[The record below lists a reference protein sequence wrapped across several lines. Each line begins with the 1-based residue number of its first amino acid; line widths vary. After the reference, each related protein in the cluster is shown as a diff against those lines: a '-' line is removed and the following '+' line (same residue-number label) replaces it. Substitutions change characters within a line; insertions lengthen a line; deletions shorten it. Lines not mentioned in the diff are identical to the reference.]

1 MGLFYAYDIVAGMRA
16 MTGVEAWSKSPG
28 VAGMFYPADA
38 DQCRAQVQACL
49 QAAAKFAVAPKA
61 LIAPHAGYIYSGAIA
76 ASAYA
81 TLAGRRGQ
89 ISRVVLLGPN
99 HRVAVRGMALSSAQ
113 SWLTPLGVVPL
124 DRALL
129 DRLAR
134 LPDVEVA
141 DAPLQ
146 QEHSLEVHLPF
157 LQQVLG
163 EFQLVPVL
171 VGDATPDSVAR
182 LLREAWGGP
191 ETLIVISSD
200 LSHYHDYA
208 TAQQSDSA
216 AAQAIESLRP
226 DLLKDEQ
233 ACGNR
238 ALRGF
243 MLEAQRR
250 DLRVTALDLR
260 NSGDTA
266 GDKQRVVGYGSFAA
280 EYADTA
286 RLDPAYRRGL
296 LDAAL
301 AAIDYGIKQ
310 GAQPNVTLRSVPQP
324 LLAMR
329 ATFVTLTLKGE
340 LRGCIGAMVPQRP
353 LILDVMHSAY
363 RAAFSDPR
371 FAPLS
376 AQELAQLEI
385 EISILSTPRLIEAAS
400 EQHLLKALRPD
411 KDGLIIDDAG
421 RRALFLPK
429 VWQAVPQPQAF
440 LQHLKAKAG
449 MPAEHWSDNF
459 RAYRFTTETFG
470 RQPLQAAA

>member
-1 MGLFYAYDIVAGMRA
+1 
-16 MTGVEAWSKSPG
+16 MTAVSAAPDWSKPPG

-38 DQCRAQVQACL
+38 AQCAAEIKACL
-49 QAAAKFAVAPKA
+49 QSVKPAAVSPKV

-81 TLAGRRGQ
+81 TVASRRGQ

-99 HRVAVRGMALSSAQ
+99 HRVAVRGMALSSAAN
-113 SWLTPLGVVPL
+113 WVTPLGAIPL
-124 DRALL
+124 GRALL
-129 DRLAR
+129 DRLAA
-134 LPDVEVA
+134 LPDVEVS

-163 EFQLVPVL
+163 QFTLAPVL
-171 VGDATPDSVAR
+171 VGDASPDSVAR

-208 TAQQSDSA
+208 TAQQLDGA
-216 AAQAIESLRP
+216 AAQAIEMLRP
-226 DLLKDEQ
+226 DLLKDDQ

-266 GDKQRVVGYGSFAA
+266 GDKSRVVGYGSFAA
-280 EYADTA
+280 EYAETA
-286 RLDPAYRRGL
+286 RLDDASRHGL
-296 LDAAL
+296 LDAVR
-301 AAIDYGIKQ
+301 AAIDYGIKN
-310 GAQPNVTLRSVPQP
+310 GKQPHVTLQNVPRP

-329 ATFVTLTLKGE
+329 ATFVTLTLHGQ
-340 LRGCIGAMVPQRP
+340 LRGCIGSYIAHRS
-353 LILDVMHSAY
+353 LIIDVMESAY
-363 RAAFSDPR
+363 KAAFSDPR
-371 FAPLS
+371 FPPLT
-376 AQELAQLEI
+376 AEELAQLDI
-385 EISILSTPRLIEAAS
+385 EISILSTPRPIEFKR
-400 EQHLLKALRPD
+400 QDQLLAALRPD
-411 KDGLIIDDAG
+411 KDGLIIDDSG

-429 VWQAVPQPQAF
+429 VWEAVPQPQEF
-440 LQHLKAKAG
+440 LAHLKTKAG
-449 MPAEHWSDNF
+449 LPADHWSENF
-459 RAYRFTTETFG
+459 RAYRFT
-470 RQPLQAAA
+470 

>member
-1 MGLFYAYDIVAGMRA
+1 MRLVNVPTA
-16 MTGVEAWSKSPG
+16 QSWSKAPG

-38 DQCRAQVQACL
+38 AQCAAEVQACL
-49 QAAAKFAVAPKA
+49 KAAQPAAVSPKV
-61 LIAPHAGYIYSGAIA
+61 LVAPHAGYIYSGAIA

-81 TLAGRRGQ
+81 TVAARRGK

-99 HRVAVRGMALSSAQ
+99 HRVAVRGMALSSAA
-113 SWLTPLGVVPL
+113 SWLTPLGAIPL
-124 DRALL
+124 DRTLL
-129 DRLAR
+129 DRLAQ
-134 LPDVEVA
+134 LPDVEIA

-163 EFQLVPVL
+163 EFSLVPVL
-171 VGDATPDSVAR
+171 VGDATPQSVAR

-208 TAQQSDSA
+208 TAQNSDNA
-216 AAQAIESLRP
+216 AAQAIELMRP
-226 DLLKDEQ
+226 DLLQDEQ

-250 DLRVTALDLR
+250 DLRVTALDIR

-280 EYADTA
+280 EYAETA
-286 RLDPAYRRGL
+286 RLDDATRRGV
-296 LDAAL
+296 LDAAK
-301 AAIDYGIKQ
+301 AAIEYGSKTGI
-310 GAQPNVTLRSVPQP
+310 QPNVTLQNLPRP

-329 ATFVTLTLKGE
+329 ATFVTLTLHGQ
-340 LRGCIGAMVPQRP
+340 LRGCIGSLIAQRP
-353 LILDVMHSAY
+353 LILDVMESAY
-363 RAAFSDPR
+363 KAAFSDPR
-371 FAPLS
+371 FPPLT
-376 AQELAQLEI
+376 AEELAQLNI
-385 EISILSTPRLIEAAS
+385 EISILSTPRPIEFKT
-400 EQHLLKALRPD
+400 QDQLLAALRPD
-411 KDGLIIDDAG
+411 KDGLIIDEGG

-429 VWQAVPQPQAF
+429 VWEAVPQPLAF

-449 MPAEHWSDNF
+449 LPPDHWSDNF
-459 RAYRFTTETFG
+459 RAYRFTTETFSC
-470 RQPLQAAA
+470 QAR